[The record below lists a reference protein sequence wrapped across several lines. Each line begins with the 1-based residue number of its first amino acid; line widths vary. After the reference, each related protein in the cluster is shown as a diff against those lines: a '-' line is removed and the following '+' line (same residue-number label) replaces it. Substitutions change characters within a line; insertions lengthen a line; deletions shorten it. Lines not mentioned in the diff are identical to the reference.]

1 MGVRIFSNV
10 NPHLAVRVIVHHLLY
25 DAAMIA
31 RITGTLVDLQSDT
44 ALIAPGSSPGSD
56 PGVIYEVLLPAFVT
70 QRFAPSL
77 GKTVTLHTLHFLEG
91 QNQGAMFLPRLA
103 GFLTPADKA
112 FYQLM
117 TTVKGIGHRRAL
129 RALVLPTD
137 QLAMAIADRDIKL
150 LQTMPEV
157 GKKTAETIA
166 LTLRDKVEPFLNA
179 PRASSPGDPDIALD
193 PSRSTTASG
202 GLARSAVEALVT
214 LGEDRGKALAWVDQ
228 IMQQDERPETI
239 EELIA
244 AVYRLKAG

>member
-1 MGVRIFSNV
+1 
-10 NPHLAVRVIVHHLLY
+10 
-25 DAAMIA
+25 MIA
-31 RITGTLVDLQSDT
+31 RITGQLVDLQSDT
-44 ALIAPGSSPGSD
+44 AFIEATPGI
-56 PGVIYEVLLPAFVT
+56 VHEVLLPAFVT
-70 QRFAPSL
+70 QRLAPSL
-77 GKTVTLHTLHFLEG
+77 SKTVTLHTLHFLEG

-166 LTLRDKVEPFLNA
+166 LTLRDKVDEFLNA
-179 PRASSPGDPDIALD
+179 PRASSPGDPDVVDVA
-193 PSRSTTASG
+193 PSTPTNSLSRG
-202 GLARSAVEALVT
+202 AVEALVT
-214 LGEDRGKALAWVDQ
+214 LGEDRARALAWVDQ
-228 IMQQDERPETI
+228 VMQSDERPETI

-244 AVYRLKAG
+244 AVYRLKAA

>member
-1 MGVRIFSNV
+1 
-10 NPHLAVRVIVHHLLY
+10 
-25 DAAMIA
+25 MIA
-31 RITGTLVDLQSDT
+31 RITGTLIDLQGD
-44 ALIAPGSSPGSD
+44 AAHIAPGNSSATD
-56 PGVIYEVLLPAFVT
+56 PGLIYEVLLPAFVA
-70 QRFAPSL
+70 QRLAPSL
-77 GKTVTLHTLHFLEG
+77 GQTITLHTLHYLEG

-103 GFLTPADKA
+103 GFLTPSDKA
-112 FYQLM
+112 FYLLM

-179 PRASSPGDPDIALD
+179 PRASSPGDPDLAVNT
-193 PSRSTTASG
+193 SSAASTSG
-202 GLARSAVEALVT
+202 GLARSAIEALVS
-214 LGEDRGKALAWVDQ
+214 LGEDRARALGWVDQ
-228 IMQQDERPETI
+228 IMQSDERPETI
-239 EELIA
+239 EDLIA

>member
-1 MGVRIFSNV
+1 
-10 NPHLAVRVIVHHLLY
+10 
-25 DAAMIA
+25 MIA

-44 ALIAPGSSPGSD
+44 ALIEATPGI
-56 PGVIYEVLLPAFVT
+56 VHEVLLPAFVS
-70 QRFAPSL
+70 QRLAPSIT
-77 GKTVTLHTLHFLEG
+77 KTVTLHTLHFLEG

-179 PRASSPGDPDIALD
+179 PRASSPGDPDVVDVA
-193 PSRSTTASG
+193 PSTPTSS
-202 GLARSAVEALVT
+202 LARSAVEALVT
-214 LGEDRGKALAWVDQ
+214 LGEDRARALAWVDQ
-228 IMQQDERPETI
+228 VMQSDERPETI

-244 AVYRLKAG
+244 AVYRLKAA